1 MAIDMDDVIAE
12 QSPESRVYIARRS
25 REIVEAVL
33 SPPEV
38 RKIVDHAQV
47 ELRAS

>member
-1 MAIDMDDVIAE
+1 MAIDIDNVIAE
-12 QSPESRVYIARRS
+12 QSPEARAYIARRS
-25 REIVEAVL
+25 QEIVEAVL

-38 RKIVDHAQV
+38 RKIVDRAQA

>member
-1 MAIDMDDVIAE
+1 MAMDIDDVIAG
-12 QSPESRVYIARRS
+12 QSPESRAYIARRS
-25 REIVEAVL
+25 REIVEEVL

-38 RKIVDHAQV
+38 RKIVDRAQV